1 MEALRR
7 MLARDAAC
15 SYIRAK
21 PFGAGM
27 PVAGTGFLVN
37 RGFRRNAC
45 TGPDSLLS
53 GETRKM
59 AKVIGID
66 LGTTNSCIAIMDGKE
81 PKVIEN
87 AEGARTT
94 PSIVAISGDDERLV
108 GQPAKRQAVTNP
120 ENTIFAVKR
129 LIGRRYDDPVTEKD
143 KKLVPYK
150 IVKGDNGDAWVE
162 AGGRKQSPSQ
172 ISAMILQKMKETA
185 EAYLGEKVEK
195 AVITVPAYFNDA
207 QRQAT
212 KDAGKIAGLEVLRII
227 NEPTAAALAYGLD
240 KKEGKTIAVYD
251 LGGGTFD
258 ISVLEIGDGVFE
270 VKSTNGDTFLG
281 GEDFDM
287 RLVEY
292 LAAEF
297 KKEQGIDLKNDK
309 LALQRLKEAAEK
321 AKIELSSTTQTEI
334 NLPFITA
341 DATGPKHLTLKLTRA
356 KFEQLV
362 DDLVQRTI
370 APCKAALKDAGLKAS
385 EIDEVVLVGG
395 MTRMPKIQEIVKQ
408 FFGKEPHKGV
418 NPDEVVALGAA
429 IQAGVLQ
436 GDVKDVLLL
445 DVTPLSLGIE
455 TLGGVFTRLIE
466 RNTTIPTKK
475 SQVFSTAEDSQSAV
489 TIRVF
494 QGEREMAAD
503 NKALGQFDLVGIPPA
518 PRGVPQIEVT
528 FDIDANGIVNVSAKD
543 KGTGKEHQIRIQ
555 ASGGLSDADIEKMVK
570 DAEANAETDKKRRAL
585 VEARNQAEALLHS
598 SEKSLKEYGDKVS
611 EGERTAISDA
621 IAALKTATEGDDPA
635 DIEAKSQSLAEASMK
650 LGQAMYE
657 ASQKEAA
664 EADAK
669 ADAAKD
675 SDVVDADFEEIDE
688 DDDKKKSA

>member
-1 MEALRR
+1 
-7 MLARDAAC
+7 
-15 SYIRAK
+15 
-21 PFGAGM
+21 
-27 PVAGTGFLVN
+27 
-37 RGFRRNAC
+37 
-45 TGPDSLLS
+45 
-53 GETRKM
+53 M

-66 LGTTNSCIAIMDGKE
+66 LGTTNSCVAVMDGATA
-81 PKVIEN
+81 KVIEN

-94 PSIVAISGDDERLV
+94 PSMVAFSKDGERLV

-120 ENTIFAVKR
+120 EGTLFAVKR
-129 LIGRRYDDPVTEKD
+129 LIGRRYDDPMVEKD
-143 KKLVPYK
+143 KHLVPYK
-150 IVKGDNGDAWVE
+150 IIKADNGDAWVQ
-162 AGGRKQSPSQ
+162 ADSKKYSPSEV
-172 ISAMILQKMKETA
+172 SAMILTKMKETA
-185 EAYLGEKVEK
+185 ESYLGETITQ
-195 AVITVPAYFNDA
+195 AVITVPAYFNDS

-240 KKEGKTIAVYD
+240 KKNTGTIAVYD

-287 RLVEY
+287 RLVDY
-292 LAAEF
+292 LADEF
-297 KKEQGIDLKNDK
+297 KKEQGIDLRSDK

-321 AKIELSSTTQTEI
+321 AKIELSSSTQTEI

-341 DATGPKHLTLKLTRA
+341 DASGPKHFTLKLTRA
-356 KFEQLV
+356 KLEALV
-362 DDLVQRTI
+362 DELIQKTVE
-370 APCKAALKDAGLKAS
+370 PCRLALKDAGVTAAQ
-385 EIDEVVLVGG
+385 IDEVVLVGG
-395 MTRMPKIQEIVKQ
+395 MTRMPKVIETVKN

-418 NPDEVVALGAA
+418 NPDEVVAMGAA

-455 TLGGVFTRLIE
+455 TLGGVFTRLID

-494 QGEREMAAD
+494 QGEREMAAN
-503 NKALGQFDLVGIPPA
+503 NKLLGNFDLAGIPPA

-543 KGTGKEHQIRIQ
+543 KGTGKEQQIRIQ
-555 ASGGLSDADIEKMVK
+555 ASGGLSDADIERMVREAEQN
-570 DAEANAETDKKRRAL
+570 AEADKRKRET
-585 VEARNQAEALLHS
+585 VEARNQGESLIHS
-598 SEKSLKEYGDKVS
+598 TEKSLKDYGDKVTA
-611 EGERTAISDA
+611 EEKGAIETAVAELKGVLDGEDAEAIKEKS
-621 IAALKTATEGDDPA
+621 AA
-635 DIEAKSQSLAEASMK
+635 LAEASMK
-650 LGQAMYE
+650 LGEAMYK
-657 ASQKEAA
+657 ASQA
-664 EADAK
+664 EAEAK
-669 ADAAKD
+669 AAGSDEPAD
-675 SDVVDADFEEIDE
+675 DDVVDADFEEVKE
-688 DDDKKKSA
+688 DDQKSA